1 MDTIL
6 TADDL
11 FDIRDDMAKF
21 AREIDSFRISK
32 STQISAFLFSELETW
47 SRLIKNRVFELT
59 GQALNQ
65 LTTDLKEP
73 ATHLQKAIQKLVDAL
88 KTIEK
93 FNKVVNYIADII
105 NIFGVIVRAVSQ
117 GLGSANI
124 ASAFDSLKDL
134 FSVA

>member
-21 AREIDSFRISK
+21 AREIDIFRISK

-47 SRLIKNRVFELT
+47 SGLIKNRVFELT

-73 ATHLQKAIQKLVDAL
+73 AAHLKKAIQKLVDAL
-88 KTIEK
+88 KTIGE

-117 GLGSANI
+117 GLSSVNI
-124 ASAFDSLKDL
+124 ASAFDSLKGL
-134 FSVA
+134 FSVS